1 MLFAAFMDK
10 LNILL
15 PQNTTVFSG
24 KIIQRAVIWQPE
36 KIHNDF
42 IVPVTSYLS
51 AAPCIIADEE

>member
-24 KIIQRAVIWQPE
+24 KIIQRAVIWQPR
-36 KIHNDF
+36 
-42 IVPVTSYLS
+42 
-51 AAPCIIADEE
+51 